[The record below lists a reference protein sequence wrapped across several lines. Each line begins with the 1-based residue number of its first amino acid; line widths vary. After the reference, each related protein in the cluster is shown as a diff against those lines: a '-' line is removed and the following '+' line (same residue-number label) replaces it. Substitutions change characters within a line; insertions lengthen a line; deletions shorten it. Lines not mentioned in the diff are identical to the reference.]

1 MYKKLAKSGG
11 RTMTHEQKLQCKQIF
26 EHYGE
31 DNQLE
36 KLKEELNE
44 LYEAVVD
51 FQKNQSE
58 ANRNHLAEELADVEI
73 VSKQIKSA
81 VAGEELVNNY
91 VQQKLSRQL
100 KRIEQEEKDEQRNWK
115 RLF

>member
-1 MYKKLAKSGG
+1 MAQSGG
-11 RTMTHEQKLQCKQIF
+11 RRMTYEQKKQCSNIF

-31 DNQLE
+31 ENQLE

-51 FQKNQSE
+51 FQGNQSE

-73 VSKQIKSA
+73 MLRQIKA
-81 VAGEELVNNY
+81 VVGDKVDEFIQY
-91 VQQKLSRQL
+91 KLTRQL
-100 KRIEQEEKDEQRNWK
+100 KRIEDESLSSMPERV
-115 RLF
+115 

>member
-1 MYKKLAKSGG
+1 
-11 RTMTHEQKLQCKQIF
+11 MTYEQKKQCSNIF
-26 EHYGE
+26 KHYGTE
-31 DNQLE
+31 NQLE

-44 LYEAVVD
+44 LYEAVAD
-51 FQKNQSE
+51 FQENQSE

-81 VAGEELVNNY
+81 VAGDELVNDY

>member
-1 MYKKLAKSGG
+1 
-11 RTMTHEQKLQCKQIF
+11 MTREQKQQCKQIF
-26 EHYGE
+26 KRYGTE
-31 DNQLE
+31 NQLE

-51 FQKNQSE
+51 FQENPSE

-81 VAGEELVNNY
+81 VAGDEVVNQF
-91 VQQKLSRQL
+91 VQYKLNRQL
-100 KRIEQEEKDEQRNWK
+100 KRIEDESLSGMPERV
-115 RLF
+115 